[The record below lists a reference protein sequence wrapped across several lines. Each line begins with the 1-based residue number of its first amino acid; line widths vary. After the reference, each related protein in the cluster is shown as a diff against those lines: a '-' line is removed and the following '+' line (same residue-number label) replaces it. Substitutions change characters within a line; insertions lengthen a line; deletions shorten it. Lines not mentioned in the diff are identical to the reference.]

1 MQYIL
6 RSLRVFLLLG
16 CIICTASLKAATSE
30 ELISLEAEM
39 LRYVDSD
46 NREAFTRASE
56 NLKTASLKE
65 DDERMFFKAWGY
77 QAIYE
82 ASHQYLQKARD
93 IAREMT
99 EYARKEG
106 SIYGEYAALHTEAMI
121 LLQTQD
127 KDAAEKAFLKAYAF
141 RHSHFPNESAAED
154 LRELIKIANFRGDI
168 AKAKEIGNQLL
179 AEPNVAPHQKGR
191 TLYRLCIIAFN
202 ENNVEDFNRLY
213 NEMKRLERTD
223 GIKSINLYMELNYQ
237 IINGDFKR
245 ALLLVDRLAV
255 DTCAERK
262 ALIYH
267 RLGDDDK
274 AYDYMVLYKHI
285 SDSID
290 RVSHNRELSDM
301 YLRMNNDRLRL
312 EEELLEHRNSYLQY
326 RLYAAVAIIL
336 ILILL
341 FIVYERHK
349 FVRMLTRD
357 IRLLNHRNQDAE
369 STLKNLHELSYYES
383 RKELSLNMPVK
394 INKLCDH
401 LASVT
406 QKNCHKGVVIIFQT
420 DLSDD
425 FVLLTNSDALEKIF
439 NYLIYNSSRF
449 TQEGMIWL
457 KCVDA
462 EGVIRFSIT
471 DTCRET
477 GNFIDEDDIIR
488 NINMSLN
495 FCQSI
500 CRLLHGHFW
509 HDEAYIDGARFI
521 FEIPK
526 RTVTD
531 NKKTTDS

>member
-39 LRYVDSD
+39 LRYVDSND
-46 NREAFTRASE
+46 REAFTRASE

-106 SIYGEYAALHTEAMI
+106 SIYGEYAALHTEAMV

-127 KDAAEKAFLKAYAF
+127 KDAAEKVFLEAYAF

-154 LRELIKIANFRGDI
+154 LRELLKIANLRGDN
-168 AKAKEIGNQLL
+168 AKAKEIGNRLL

-191 TLYRLCIIAFN
+191 TLYHLCIIAFN
-202 ENNVEDFNRLY
+202 ENNVDDFNRLY

-290 RVSHNRELSDM
+290 RALHNRELSDM

-312 EEELLEHRNSYLQY
+312 EEELLEHRNSYL
-326 RLYAAVAIIL
+326 
-336 ILILL
+336 
-341 FIVYERHK
+341 
-349 FVRMLTRD
+349 
-357 IRLLNHRNQDAE
+357 
-369 STLKNLHELSYYES
+369 
-383 RKELSLNMPVK
+383 
-394 INKLCDH
+394 
-401 LASVT
+401 
-406 QKNCHKGVVIIFQT
+406 
-420 DLSDD
+420 
-425 FVLLTNSDALEKIF
+425 
-439 NYLIYNSSRF
+439 
-449 TQEGMIWL
+449 
-457 KCVDA
+457 
-462 EGVIRFSIT
+462 
-471 DTCRET
+471 
-477 GNFIDEDDIIR
+477 
-488 NINMSLN
+488 
-495 FCQSI
+495 
-500 CRLLHGHFW
+500 
-509 HDEAYIDGARFI
+509 
-521 FEIPK
+521 
-526 RTVTD
+526 
-531 NKKTTDS
+531 